1 MLRSDDVY
9 LPDFVYEGG
18 GGVMSE
24 FVHNYIQTLVYS
36 AVFCFLAMALTPEGS
51 GKKAVGIACAAA
63 MMIAVISPVVTID
76 LSDYSKMLTEYK
88 LKAEEYADSGR
99 ENSENLNRLYI
110 QDKCQAYILDKA
122 EEIGAYISEVT
133 VTAEWSIDGYWYP
146 VSCEI
151 RYDSTDGQRAEL
163 ETLIGTQLGISKDEQ
178 KWCKTNEQ

>member
-1 MLRSDDVY
+1 
-9 LPDFVYEGG
+9 
-18 GGVMSE
+18 MSGI
-24 FVHNYIQTLVYS
+24 YIGQ
-36 AVFCFLAMALTPEGS
+36 
-51 GKKAVGIACAAA
+51 
-63 MMIAVISPVVTID
+63 
-76 LSDYSKMLTEYK
+76 
-88 LKAEEYADSGR
+88 
-99 ENSENLNRLYI
+99 N
-110 QDKCQAYILDKA
+110 A